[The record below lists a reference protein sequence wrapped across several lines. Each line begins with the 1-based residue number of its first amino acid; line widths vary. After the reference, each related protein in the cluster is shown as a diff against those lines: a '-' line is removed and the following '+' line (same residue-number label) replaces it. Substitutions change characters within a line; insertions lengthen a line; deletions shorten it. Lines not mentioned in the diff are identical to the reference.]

1 MHNSINVDSGT
12 GTYHFIA
19 NMSESK
25 LGLYGND
32 GVNIGVRSGSSNIPN
47 FGLTEDSSNAYGY
60 FSTYGNWYFN
70 NYTAYNLKTANS
82 LEAQSQRLRNYQAKN
97 KELNNLYGSFS
108 FYDNEF
114 TYTNTT
120 SHIIPYGEFELLI
133 EIPQILSENM
143 QNEYHVNISKNSFG
157 DYRIKEKN
165 NYYFIIETDRVE
177 DFSFT
182 YQIVGNLIEKA
193 RNNIVIANNS
203 ITGDYEDIKE
213 VTETILDNPIN
224 KDLIK
229 Q

>member
-12 GTYHFIA
+12 EYYHLIA
-19 NMSESK
+19 NMSGSK
-25 LGLYGND
+25 LGLYGDN
-32 GVNIGVRSGSSNIPN
+32 GVNIGVRAGNNNMSN
-47 FGLTEDSSNAYGY
+47 FRLTEDSSNAYGY
-60 FSTYGNWYFN
+60 FSVYGNWYFN

-165 NYYFIIETDRVE
+165 NYYFIIETDRAE

-182 YQIVGNLIEKA
+182 YQIVVNLIEKA
-193 RNNIVIANNS
+193 RNNIVIANSS
-203 ITGDYEDIKE
+203 INFEDEDYKE
-213 VTETILDNPIN
+213 PNELIIENEIN
-224 KDLIK
+224 KDLLG
-229 Q
+229 

>member
-1 MHNSINVDSGT
+1 MILSN
-12 GTYHFIA
+12 
-19 NMSESK
+19 NMTS
-25 LGLYGND
+25 
-32 GVNIGVRSGSSNIPN
+32 
-47 FGLTEDSSNAYGY
+47 
-60 FSTYGNWYFN
+60 N

-82 LEAQSQRLRNYQAKN
+82 LEAQSQRLRNYQTKN
-97 KELNNLYGSFS
+97 KEFNSLYGSFS

-114 TYTNTT
+114 TYTNSS

-182 YQIVGNLIEKA
+182 YQIVGKLIEKA

-203 ITGDYEDIKE
+203 INIDSEDIKE
-213 VTETILDNPIN
+213 PVKLTIENEIN

-229 Q
+229 